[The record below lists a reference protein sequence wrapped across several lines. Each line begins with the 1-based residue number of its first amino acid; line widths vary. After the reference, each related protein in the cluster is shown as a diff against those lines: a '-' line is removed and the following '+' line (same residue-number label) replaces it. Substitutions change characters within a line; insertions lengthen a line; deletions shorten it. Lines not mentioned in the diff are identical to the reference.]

1 MQGISEQRLDLN
13 PWVLNVEKNQNSK
26 TCLEQHKKKLFSLKS
41 KWFKWSKNTNK
52 TMKKKK
58 KWLVNKIFNGCTL
71 IKQEDME
78 YLAKHSKTRGVNM
91 LNNNENIHLQK
102 NVTTFITIL
111 QNLPLQM
118 DWKNSVVKSDFSAQ

>member
-1 MQGISEQRLDLN
+1 M
-13 PWVLNVEKNQNSK
+13 
-26 TCLEQHKKKLFSLKS
+26 
-41 KWFKWSKNTNK
+41 
-52 TMKKKK
+52 
-58 KWLVNKIFNGCTL
+58 NKIFNGCTL

-78 YLAKHSKTRGVNM
+78 YLAKHSKTREVNM

-118 DWKNSVVKSDFSAQ
+118 DWKNSVDFSAQ